1 MMRPPRDP
9 MPSPTGRLGVRTCKD
24 QRVLGILANI
34 VVNAAAVW
42 VATLIIPGVSI
53 EGGTTSKSLLSLAIV
68 GALLGIVNAFIKP
81 LIKAL
86 TSCLY
91 VVTFGLMAFVV
102 NALMLR
108 IAGWLAGKLGVH
120 FDAGPFFWSTVGAA
134 VVVTLVSM
142 VLNRALVAAD
152 QD

>member
-1 MMRPPRDP
+1 M
-9 MPSPTGRLGVRTCKD
+9 RTCKD
-24 QRVLGILANI
+24 RYVLGILANI
-34 VVNAAAVW
+34 VVNGAAVW

-68 GALLGIVNAFIKP
+68 GAMLGIVNAVIKP
-81 LIKAL
+81 LIRAF

-108 IAGWLAGKLGVH
+108 IAGWLAGKLGVR
-120 FDAGPFFWSTVGAA
+120 FDPGPFFWSTIGAA

>member
-1 MMRPPRDP
+1 MTPA
-9 MPSPTGRLGVRTCKD
+9 TGRLLPPTCKD
-24 QRVLGILANI
+24 RYVLGILANI
-34 VVNAAAVW
+34 VVNGAAVW

-68 GALLGIVNAFIKP
+68 GALLGLVNALIKP
-81 LIKAL
+81 LIKAF

-108 IAGWLAGKLGVH
+108 LAGWLAGKLGVH
-120 FDAGPFFWSTVGAA
+120 FDPGPFFWSTIGAA

-142 VLNRALVAAD
+142 VLNRALVASD
-152 QD
+152 DGDD

>member
-1 MMRPPRDP
+1 M
-9 MPSPTGRLGVRTCKD
+9 
-24 QRVLGILANI
+24 LGIIANI
-34 VVNAAAVW
+34 VANGVAVW

-53 EGGTTSKSLLSLAIV
+53 EGGTPAQSLLSLAIV
-68 GALLGIVNAFIKP
+68 GGLLGLVNAVIKP
-81 LIKAL
+81 LVKAL

-91 VVTFGLMAFVV
+91 VLTLGLMGFVV

-120 FDAGPFFWSTVGAA
+120 FDPGQFFWSTIGAA

-142 VLNRALVAAD
+142 LVDRVLVARD
-152 QD
+152 QY